1 MSIDFSVAPSIKAI
15 LILDSDGKR
24 ICAQYYTDDFAER
37 KKQAT
42 FESNLFQK
50 TSKTNARMDAQVVI
64 FERFVT
70 VYKFISDAYFY
81 VLSGHDENELITLS
95 VLTCLEETVTNLLR
109 NQVDKRTLIEN
120 LDLVLLSIDEIVDDG
135 IILETESSLV
145 TNRVAMKGADKDV
158 PLSEQSFSQALQTAT
173 QQIVKNFR

>member
-1 MSIDFSVAPSIKAI
+1 MREWTVRLNVVSGCLGQRLHIAADAS
-15 LILDSDGKR
+15 
-24 ICAQYYTDDFAER
+24 CALTLCLLCGR
-37 KKQAT
+37 VPT
-42 FESNLFQK
+42 
-50 TSKTNARMDAQVVI
+50 AQVVI

-109 NQVDKRTLIEN
+109 YERMSEERHALLCFFRRIYWESASRFVLRLCMKWKAPHMSICCFRALFTYAVYNGHRNQVDKRTLIEN

-135 IILETESSLV
+135 
-145 TNRVAMKGADKDV
+145 
-158 PLSEQSFSQALQTAT
+158 
-173 QQIVKNFR
+173 